1 MGFLENLIT
10 SGPLGTIYG
19 VLVAVCLIHLFVRR
33 NDFYWAFIILV
44 IPYIG
49 AIAYFFSQV
58 LPELRG
64 ARVMEAIDT
73 LKPAGLRVRDLEKQ
87 LEELDTAQNRI
98 QLALAYR
105 DAGQLDKAET
115 MLSETRQG
123 IYKND
128 PHVTYDL
135 ADVKF
140 RAGKL
145 QEAQELL
152 RELLDGAPEELRGK
166 GRLLLARSLEATAQP
181 EAADPLYQQAIS
193 SFSGE
198 EARYWY
204 AAFLVAQGKR
214 DEAETQVEA
223 LERNVRRASGAY
235 RYQQREW
242 LERAGRLI
250 K

>member
-1 MGFLENLIT
+1 
-10 SGPLGTIYG
+10 
-19 VLVAVCLIHLFVRR
+19 
-33 NDFYWAFIILV
+33 
-44 IPYIG
+44 
-49 AIAYFFSQV
+49 
-58 LPELRG
+58 
-64 ARVMEAIDT
+64 
-73 LKPAGLRVRDLEKQ
+73 
-87 LEELDTAQNRI
+87 
-98 QLALAYR
+98 
-105 DAGQLDKAET
+105 LDKAET

-123 IYKND
+123 IFKSD

-145 QEAQELL
+145 PEAQALL
-152 RELLDGAPEELRGK
+152 RELLESAPEELRGK

-181 EAADPLYQQAIS
+181 QEADPLYQQAIS

-204 AAFLVAQGKR
+204 AAFLVSQGKR
-214 DEAETQVEA
+214 DEAQAQVKS
-223 LERNVRRASGAY
+223 LERNVKRASGAY

-242 LERAGRLI
+242 LERAGRLL